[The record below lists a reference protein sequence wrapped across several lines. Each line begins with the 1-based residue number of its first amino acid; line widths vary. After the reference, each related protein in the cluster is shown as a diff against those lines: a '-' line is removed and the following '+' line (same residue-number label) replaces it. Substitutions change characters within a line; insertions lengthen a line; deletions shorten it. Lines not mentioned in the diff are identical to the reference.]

1 MTDRPLSPR
10 RGTQRSERTRRS
22 LPYWPCLMQSA
33 AVAVTPLR
41 NLTSD
46 PARQFLVDDFT
57 DRLVAELFRRC
68 RGFSFVWLSDEPRWV
83 ANLAP
88 PNPPEL
94 KYIVSGSVQ
103 RGDPRGMLRANVRIS
118 DAVTADY
125 LWAGR
130 QEFRPEY
137 LAPIHTDIARQ
148 ISRALNTLLLHE
160 ASRRAALTSNAELG
174 VNERLARG
182 EATLKGELRADLGAQ
197 AQQWFLAALAYDPR
211 NVNAL
216 IGVAA
221 TCQFLVS
228 NPWWTDPRGA
238 AAAADLGREAVSIA
252 LELAPTHARAK
263 TFQGMLY
270 SAAGQL
276 EEAASAFRQALTMD
290 EGLASAHAFGGY
302 NTALLG
308 RAWETVQAV
317 ERAMHLNSTHSRYST
332 LCFFGGFAE
341 LLLGRTHEAIV
352 LLQKSLER
360 NPTYGSAQLFLMA
373 ALSLTGRHSEAVS
386 MAKTFRQQYPVS
398 PAQAFEQ
405 LWLSRST
412 SPVYRAQVYPLYEKI
427 RGLGATNY

>member
-1 MTDRPLSPR
+1 MQ
-10 RGTQRSERTRRS
+10 GT
-22 LPYWPCLMQSA
+22 

-41 NLTSD
+41 NLTGD
-46 PARQFLVDDFT
+46 PAQQFLVDDFT

-68 RGFSFVWLSDEPRWV
+68 RGFSFVWLPDERRWA

-94 KYIVSGSVQ
+94 KYVVSGSIQ
-103 RGDPRGMLRANVRIS
+103 RGDPRGILRANIRIS

-125 LWAGR
+125 LWSGR
-130 QEFRPEY
+130 QEFRPEH

-148 ISRALNTLLLHE
+148 ISRALNTLLLHD

-174 VNERLARG
+174 VNECLARG
-182 EATLKGELRADLGAQ
+182 EGTLKGELCADLGAE
-197 AQQWFLAALAYDPR
+197 AQQWFLAALAHDPR
-211 NVNAL
+211 NVEAL
-216 IGVAA
+216 VGVAA
-221 TCQFLVS
+221 TCQFVVG

-238 AAAADLGREAVSIA
+238 AAAADLGREAVTIA
-252 LELAPTHARAK
+252 LELAPAHARAK

-290 EGLASAHAFGGY
+290 AGLASAHAFGGY

-308 RAWETVQAV
+308 RASETLQAV

-332 LCFFGGFAE
+332 LFFFGGFAE

-360 NPTYGSAQLFLMA
+360 NPTYGSAQLFLMT

-405 LWLSRST
+405 LWLSRSD

-427 RGLGATNY
+427 RGLCAMNY